1 MRCLKSVLFVVLF
14 GALSWAQTGTSTIRG
29 TVTDPQG
36 SLVPNATI
44 KLINTETNAVRTTR
58 STDTGT
64 YFFDLIT
71 PAT

>member
-1 MRCLKSVLFVVLF
+1 MRCLNAVLFVVLF

-44 KLINTETNAVRTTR
+44 KRFPGAGHLLFEERPDAAAALVE
-58 STDTGT
+58 
-64 YFFDLIT
+64 FFR
-71 PAT
+71 A